1 MKKEEFKQ
9 LSRIEAQLRKD
20 MEAFI
25 KASIKENQGRISLT
39 VAEGAEGAEL
49 ESENYP
55 VTSTLYGRHD
65 NPQIRLTEVYLDK
78 HDKTYA
84 DGIDDDT
91 GEKKRVLHLS
101 RAVFGC
107 LIFYRSCAKF
117 SVI

>member
-9 LSRIEAQLRKD
+9 LSRTEVQLKKD

-25 KASIKENQGRISLT
+25 KASIKENQGRISLK
-39 VAEGAEGAEL
+39 VVDGAEL

-78 HDKTYA
+78 HDNIYA

-91 GEKKRVLHLS
+91 GEKRREFYIYPEHYSDVLFFIGHVLNL
-101 RAVFGC
+101 V
-107 LIFYRSCAKF
+107 
-117 SVI
+117 